1 MKVLR
6 NATDDRLL
14 SVTDPGGH
22 AWHQAHDA
30 RGLLQTQT
38 DPLGTTTH
46 YDYDAQGLL
55 VAQRNPRGAQT

>member
-46 YDYDAQGLL
+46 YD
-55 VAQRNPRGAQT
+55 